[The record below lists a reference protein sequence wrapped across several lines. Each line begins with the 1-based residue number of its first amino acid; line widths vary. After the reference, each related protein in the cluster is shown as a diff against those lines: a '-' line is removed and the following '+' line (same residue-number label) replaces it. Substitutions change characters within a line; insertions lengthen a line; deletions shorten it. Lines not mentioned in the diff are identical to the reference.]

1 MQRNINMPSQ
11 FSRRSLLRLG
21 GAALAASVLSG
32 SRLRVY
38 AQGQSSLVAHLRSIT
53 IPTTTELL
61 TSLVNFWGNKHN
73 TPVKLSQ
80 LSRQQLTQAMVS
92 AAKAGKGPDI
102 IESTYLLAYAHAD
115 MLVDISDM
123 CAQVGHANGGWYDF
137 AREQSMVDGV
147 WRAMPHFFA
156 PIAMVYRKD
165 FFQHAGIAVLPK
177 TWDDMLTAGTKLK
190 AMGKPMGFTFGHALG
205 DGPSFVFSLFWA
217 FGGSVTDADGHITLD
232 AAETKRAL
240 QFGQQFYHDALRDTS
255 LTYDD
260 PDNNTEFLTEHI
272 SCTMNP
278 TSILWQAQNDKVA
291 FLEQIDHF
299 PMPAGPAGTPL
310 LLEAHTLGISKFSKH
325 IEKAKEFISYLNAPE
340 VWTPLL
346 PTAFAFEAPLLKSY
360 DDRPEMPWN
369 SNPKLTVFKGQA
381 KLGQALHYPGKPSA
395 KLSPL
400 ATNFIMTDMFA
411 RVCSGK
417 ATVDASITQAVQAV
431 QEMYQAS

>member
-1 MQRNINMPSQ
+1 MPSQ
-11 FSRRSLLRLG
+11 FSRRRLLRLG

-32 SRLRVY
+32 SRLRAY

-80 LSRQQLTQAMVS
+80 LSRQQLTQSMVS

-115 MLVDISDM
+115 MLVDISDV

-137 AREQSMVDGV
+137 AREQCVVEGV

-156 PIAMVYRKD
+156 PLAMVYRKD
-165 FFQHAGIAVLPK
+165 FFQQAGIAVLPK
-177 TWDDMLTAGTKLK
+177 TWEDMLTAGTKLK
-190 AMGKPMGFTFGHALG
+190 AMGTPMGFTFGHALG

-291 FLEQIDHF
+291 FLDQIDHF

-310 LLEAHTLGISKFSKH
+310 LLEAHTLGIPKFSKH